1 MVKLKPEQMKEVQT
15 FIETYEQLNISI
27 SRKEKDLKHMKEV
40 LELLLN
46 ELKNIRERE
55 KEWNKQQSK
64 ELNITYEQY
73 STLTKNYA
81 MNISRIKNG

>member
-27 SRKEKDLKHMKEV
+27 SSKEKDLKHMKEV